1 MELEELRSEARTGA
15 RRVPIFIPYL
25 ALVLGV
31 IGLGFSA
38 IFVKWANAPGTVSG
52 FYRMAIAAAV
62 MAVPF
67 AARARREQ
75 PAPGRYYLIAAFG
88 GLFFAGDLALWNTA
102 VLMSSATTS
111 TFLGNTSPLWVAL
124 GALLL
129 FKQKLGRLFW
139 AGLLLTMIG
148 ASVMVGSDFL
158 THPLLGLGDL
168 LAAAAGFCYGSFYLA
183 AERARQKLSTMTAW
197 WVSAAASTVV
207 LLIASL
213 LLRQPLLGYSAT
225 TYWNLVL
232 LALVTQVGGYLAI
245 NYALGHL
252 PASIVSPTMVG
263 QPIVTAIL
271 AVALLAESLGAAQ
284 FFGGALVL
292 IGILVVHRSSDSP

>member
-1 MELEELRSEARTGA
+1 MELEEQRSQSRPGA
-15 RRVPIFIPYL
+15 ERVPAIIPYL

-31 IGLGFSA
+31 LGLGFSA

-52 FYRMAIAAAV
+52 FYRMAIAVAV
-62 MAVPF
+62 MAAPF
-67 AARARREQ
+67 AVRARRQ
-75 PAPGRYYLIAAFG
+75 RAAPLSYYLIAVLG

-102 VLMSSATTS
+102 VLISSATTS

-129 FKQKLGRLFW
+129 FKQRLGRLFW
-139 AGLLLTMIG
+139 AGLVLTMVG
-148 ASVMVGSDFL
+148 ASAMVGSDFL
-158 THPLLGLGDL
+158 THPLQGLGDL
-168 LAAAAGFCYGSFYLA
+168 LAVGAGFCYGSFYLA
-183 AERARQKLSTMTAW
+183 AERARQKLSTMAAW

-225 TYWNLVL
+225 TYLNLVL

-263 QPIVTAIL
+263 QPVVTAIL
-271 AVALLAESLGAAQ
+271 AVPLLGESLGAAQ
-284 FFGGALVL
+284 LFGGALVL
-292 IGILVVHRSSDSP
+292 IGILVIHRSSE